1 MIPITALQINLAPSM
16 ISRLVFICDGNKK
29 VGFGHLSRCLTMAGA
44 MSENVPEIYFYG
56 DLNTQASDR
65 VDKAGFSILGAL
77 NLDDCTA
84 VIVDCYKQTE
94 SSLFAL
100 KKQSANLLVVDD
112 FDSYRFE
119 FIDLIIN
126 ARVGAEKFVNS
137 GDKHILG
144 AQFFPFSPHLKQVR
158 ENKLQRVHKLSKITN
173 VLLIIGASDRF
184 FITDT
189 LLNAIDQ
196 ILIGAQITVLAGSK
210 PNVALKH
217 NTLCYRSFVNN
228 IAEYYNSHDVV
239 INGGGAVKYESG
251 FCLLPNAAISQT
263 TDQRDDTIILAEQKL
278 CFDLGLA
285 EEINVK
291 ELMNNLKTFLSD
303 EELKMQ
309 LKHMRQYYNTG
320 SLEALVKSI
329 EQVLDV

>member
-1 MIPITALQINLAPSM
+1 M

-29 VGFGHLSRCLTMAGA
+29 VGFGHLSRSLTIAEA
-44 MSENVPEIYFYG
+44 MNQNALDIYFYG
-56 DLNTQASDR
+56 DLSTQASTR
-65 VDKAGFSILGAL
+65 IAKAGFSILESL
-77 NLDDCTA
+77 NLDNSTA
-84 VIVDCYKQTE
+84 VIIDCYLQNE
-94 SSLFAL
+94 STLL
-100 KKQSANLLVVDD
+100 KLKSQCACLLVVDD
-112 FDSYRFE
+112 FDRYRFE

-126 ARVGAEKFVNS
+126 VRVCAEKFVIPT
-137 GDKHILG
+137 GKHILG
-144 AQFFPFSPHLKQVR
+144 AQFFPFSPNLKQVR
-158 ENKLQRVHKLSKITN
+158 ENKLQRVHEVSKVTN

-196 ILIGAQITVLAGSK
+196 ILVGAQITVLAGSK
-210 PNVALKH
+210 PNVDLKH
-217 NTLCYRSFVNN
+217 NTLCYHSFVNN
-228 IAEYYNSHDVV
+228 IAEYYSSHDVV

-263 TDQRDDTIILAEQKL
+263 SDQRDDTIILAEQKL
-278 CFDLGLA
+278 SFDLGLA
-285 EEINVK
+285 EEVNFE

-309 LKHMRQYYNTG
+309 LKHMRQYYNTE
-320 SLEALVKSI
+320 SLEALVQSI